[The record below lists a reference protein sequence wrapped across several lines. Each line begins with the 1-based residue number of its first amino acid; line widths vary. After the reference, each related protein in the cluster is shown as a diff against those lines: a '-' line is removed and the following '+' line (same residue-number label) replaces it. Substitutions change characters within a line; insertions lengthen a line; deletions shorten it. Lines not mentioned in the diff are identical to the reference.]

1 MKIKSL
7 ITLILACAVCIP
19 AMADDQDNTRKE
31 KDTYWF
37 AGAGGGMNFTI
48 DGQKSTRD
56 ASHNGAGTAIDV
68 YFGRRFNKFAAFRLG
83 FQGLSSSNQFT
94 DYGKDKFGYA
104 HADALFH
111 IKEWLVPYVHA
122 GYAYIE
128 KGSGA
133 GGVGIMAPIRISKH
147 VSLVPDVR
155 VLAHSNRL
163 FTDGQHL
170 LGTTLTGTLGLMIK
184 MGNGVKKPAAPAPV
198 ILPPEKI
205 YVKDTV
211 YIDRETVRVDTVYRD
226 LPKKEREI
234 NDALLDIVLFD
245 FDSYRLTDEAKG
257 ILNDAAV
264 WFIKNDDVQA
274 VIEGHTDSVGSDEY
288 NNTLSSER
296 AKAVKDYLVSRGV
309 EESRLDTI
317 GYGKTRPVTDNSTAE
332 LRHRNRRIEFRLTMP
347 ED

>member
-1 MKIKSL
+1 MKIKS
-7 ITLILACAVCIP
+7 IIILALSLAVGVP
-19 AMADDQDNTRKE
+19 ALAEDQDNVKNGGAP
-31 KDTYWF
+31 YWF
-37 AGAGGGMNFTI
+37 AGAGGGMNFTL
-48 DGQKSTRD
+48 DGQKTTREE
-56 ASHNGAGTAIDV
+56 SHNGAGTAIDL
-68 YFGRRFNKFAAFRLG
+68 YFGRRFNKLAGFRLG
-83 FQGLSSSNQFT
+83 FQGFSSSNQFT
-94 DYGKDKFGYA
+94 DYGKDKFGYI

-133 GGVGIMAPIRISKH
+133 GGLGIMAPISISKH
-147 VSLVPDVR
+147 VAIVPDVK
-155 VLAHSNRL
+155 VITHSNRL
-163 FTDGQHL
+163 FTDGQFHI
-170 LGTTLTGTLGLMIK
+170 GTTLSGTLGLLVK
-184 MGNGVKKPAAPAPV
+184 MGISDKKPKPETI
-198 ILPPEKI
+198 ILPPEKV

-234 NDALLDIVLFD
+234 NDALLNIVLFD
-245 FDSYRLTDEAKG
+245 FDSYSLTDEAKS

-264 WFIKNDDVQA
+264 WFIKNDDVEA

-288 NNTLSSER
+288 NNVLSSER

-309 EESRLDTI
+309 EESRLETI
-317 GYGKTRPVTDNSTAE
+317 GYGKSRPVTDNSTAE

-347 ED
+347 E